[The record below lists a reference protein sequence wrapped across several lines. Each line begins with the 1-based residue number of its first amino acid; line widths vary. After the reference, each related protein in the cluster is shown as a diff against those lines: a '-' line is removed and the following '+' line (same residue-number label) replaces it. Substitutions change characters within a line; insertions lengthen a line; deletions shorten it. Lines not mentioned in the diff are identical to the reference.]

1 VVEDVDVVVEVVID
15 EKGFVDNNLIY
26 NNKEIL
32 FII

>member
-15 EKGFVDNNLIY
+15 EKGSVDNNLIY

>member
-1 VVEDVDVVVEVVID
+1 VVEDVDVDEVIVD
-15 EKGFVDNNLIY
+15 GKVFVDNNLIY

>member
-15 EKGFVDNNLIY
+15 EKGFVDNNLIC